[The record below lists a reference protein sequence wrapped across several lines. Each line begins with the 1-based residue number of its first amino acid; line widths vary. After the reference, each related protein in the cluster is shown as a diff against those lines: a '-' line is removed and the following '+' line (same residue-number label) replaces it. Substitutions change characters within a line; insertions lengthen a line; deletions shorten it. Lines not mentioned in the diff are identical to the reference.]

1 MTPRASAPPAH
12 IYPAHCFTASPT
24 YNAWVKLTAA
34 DVHALRA
41 EPGFEGQNVFFH
53 LNHPVRYVR
62 LVAAI
67 VAIDDLGPRYT
78 LLTIDDGSG
87 ATIEIKIT
95 RLDTAQSANSTSPL
109 DTEVENVKVK
119 AQLGGFDVLVDGKIL
134 DIGTV
139 IKARCTLGS
148 FRGVRQLELKRVA
161 LVHTTDEEAQ
171 AWADLADFK
180 QDVLSKPWVLTS
192 AELKNLEDEVNGERR
207 KLRER
212 VRRRQEYEAK
222 KAEKRRRHEERVE
235 KRRRKEE
242 QKITRGA
249 LDWRR

>member
-1 MTPRASAPPAH
+1 
-12 IYPAHCFTASPT
+12 
-24 YNAWVKLTAA
+24 
-34 DVHALRA
+34 
-41 EPGFEGQNVFFH
+41 
-53 LNHPVRYVR
+53 
-62 LVAAI
+62 
-67 VAIDDLGPRYT
+67 
-78 LLTIDDGSG
+78 
-87 ATIEIKIT
+87 
-95 RLDTAQSANSTSPL
+95 
-109 DTEVENVKVK
+109 VENVKVR
-119 AQLGGFDVLVDGKIL
+119 AQLGVFDVLVDGKIL

-161 LVHTTDEEAQ
+161 LVHTTDEEAR

-242 QKITRGA
+242 EKITK
-249 LDWRR
+249 

>member
-1 MTPRASAPPAH
+1 M
-12 IYPAHCFTASPT
+12 
-24 YNAWVKLTAA
+24 
-34 DVHALRA
+34 
-41 EPGFEGQNVFFH
+41 GQNVFFQ

-78 LLTIDDGSG
+78 LLTMDDGSG
-87 ATIEIKIT
+87 ATIEVKIT
-95 RLDTAQSANSTSPL
+95 RLDTAKSASSTSLL
-109 DTEVENVKVK
+109 DTEVENVKVR
-119 AQLGGFDVLVDGKIL
+119 AQLGVFDVLVDGKIL

-161 LVHTTDEEAQ
+161 LVHTTDEEAR

-242 QKITRGA
+242 EKITKGA
-249 LDWRR
+249 SDR